1 MQAILASNPYPIR
14 NILEINYEN
23 TIHPSSRSIVQNNHN
38 KGINHAKAKAIFEK
52 GTIIAQKSIQRPLNV
67 VGKIL
72 SDFNQDLQEH

>member
-14 NILEINYEN
+14 NIL
-23 TIHPSSRSIVQNNHN
+23 
-38 KGINHAKAKAIFEK
+38 GINHAKAKAIFEK